1 MPKVLKVNDVSDDFH
16 IKHKI
21 FDLPFRLL
29 LNSKSQIGM
38 GKTTLILN
46 LLLNPEMGYSKY
58 FKGEHIWIVSNN
70 KLDNKLKML
79 ADYNEIPEDNI
90 MSYDEDTLM
99 ALYDE
104 LEQDFLD
111 DKENKKFNHRL
122 IIFDDVG
129 YSGSLKNKQAGVISK
144 LISNGRHLGLSQIYT
159 SQRFSMCSSIMKSN
173 VTAACFGNTSMAE
186 LELISESFNYLKTKK
201 DFVNLFREYTAEP
214 RSFLCVNFT
223 DPNGIYQD
231 SEFKT
236 INTKGL

>member
-46 LLLNPEMGYSKY
+46 LILNPEMGYGKY
-58 FKGEHIWIVSNN
+58 FKGENIYIISNN

-79 ADYNEIPEDNI
+79 AEYKEIPDSNI
-90 MSYDEDTLM
+90 MSYDENTLM
-99 ALYDE
+99 QLYDD
-104 LEQDFLD
+104 LEDDFLE
-111 DKENKKFNHRL
+111 DKSNKEFNHRL

-129 YSGSLKNKQAGVISK
+129 YSNSLKNKQAGVISK

-159 SQRFSMCSSIMKSN
+159 TQRFSMCSSILKSN

-186 LELISESFNYLKTKK
+186 LELISDSFNYLESKK
-201 DFVNLFREYTAEP
+201 EFIKLFRKYTDEP

-223 DPNGIYQD
+223 NDAGIYQD
-231 SEFKT
+231 KEFTT
-236 INTKGL
+236 IKINSV

>member
-1 MPKVLKVNDVSDDFH
+1 MPKVLRVNDVSDDFH

-46 LLLNPEMGYSKY
+46 LLLNPDMGYSKY
-58 FKGEHIWIVSNN
+58 FKGDNIYIISNN

-79 ADYNEIPEDNI
+79 AEYKEIPEDNI
-90 MSYDEDTLM
+90 MSYNEDTLM
-99 ALYDE
+99 DLYDE
-104 LEQDFLD
+104 LEADFIQEKAD
-111 DKENKKFNHRL
+111 KKFNHRL
-122 IIFDDVG
+122 IIMDDVG
-129 YSGSLKNKQAGVISK
+129 YSGSLKNKQSGVISK

-159 SQRFSMCSSIMKSN
+159 TQRFTMASAILKSN

-186 LELISESFNYLKTKK
+186 LDLIAESFNYLKSKK
-201 DFVNLFREYTAEP
+201 DFVNLFRKYTAEP

-223 DPNGIYQD
+223 NPDGIYQD

>member
-46 LLLNPEMGYSKY
+46 LILNPEMGYSKF
-58 FKGEHIWIVSNN
+58 FKGKHIWVISNN

-79 ADYNEIPEDNI
+79 AEYKEIPDSNI
-90 MSYDEDTLM
+90 MSYDENTLM
-99 ALYDE
+99 QLYDD
-104 LEQDFLD
+104 LEDDFLE
-111 DKENKKFNHRL
+111 DKSNKEFHHRL

-129 YSGSLKNKQAGVISK
+129 YSNSLKNKQAGVISK
-144 LISNGRHLGLSQIYT
+144 LISNGRHLGISQIYT
-159 SQRFSMCSSIMKSN
+159 TQRFSMCSSILKSN

-186 LELISESFNYLKTKK
+186 LELISDSFNYLESKK
-201 DFVNLFREYTAEP
+201 EFIKLFRKYTDEP
-214 RSFLCVNFT
+214 RSFLCINFT
-223 DPNGIYQD
+223 NDAGIYQD
-231 SEFKT
+231 KEFTT
-236 INTKGL
+236 IKINSV

>member
-1 MPKVLKVNDVSDDFH
+1 MPKVLKVNDVSDSFH

-58 FKGEHIWIVSNN
+58 FKGDNIYIVSNN

-79 ADYNEIPEDNI
+79 AEYKEIPESNI
-90 MSYDEDTLM
+90 MSYDEGTLM
-99 ALYDE
+99 ALYDQ
-104 LEQDFLD
+104 LEEDFLQ
-111 DKENKKFNHRL
+111 DKAEGEFHHRL
-122 IIFDDVG
+122 IIMDDVG
-129 YSGSLKNKQAGVISK
+129 YSGSLKNKQSGVISK

-159 SQRFSMCSSIMKSN
+159 TQRFTMCSSTMKSN

-186 LELISESFNYLKTKK
+186 LEQIAESFNYLNSKK
-201 DFVNLFREYTAEP
+201 DFIKLFRKYTDEP
-214 RSFLCVNFT
+214 RSFLCVNFSSS
-223 DPNGIYQD
+223 DGIYQD
-231 SEFKT
+231 KEFKT
-236 INTKGL
+236 IDTKSL